1 MLKVRQERI
10 ETSQNISDLEQRI
23 KNLQKQEETQKKK
36 ARLYREQMA
45 SMVELR
51 EKAEKDKR

>member
-36 ARLYREQMA
+36 SRLYREQMA